1 MSDPSIVDSD
11 TGDIVV
17 GEPLRS
23 FALGIDWIDFGIKF
37 LDGRLLETSVSL
49 FLDNSLLSLL

>member
-11 TGDIVV
+11 SGDIVV

-23 FALGIDWIDFGIKF
+23 IALEIDWVDFGMKF

-49 FLDNSLLSLL
+49 FLAKSLLSLL